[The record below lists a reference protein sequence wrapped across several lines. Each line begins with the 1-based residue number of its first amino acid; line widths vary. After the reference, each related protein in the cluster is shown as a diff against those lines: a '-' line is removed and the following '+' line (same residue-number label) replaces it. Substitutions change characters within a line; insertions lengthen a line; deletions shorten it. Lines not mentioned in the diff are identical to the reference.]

1 MECGVKYENLGY
13 VRHNR
18 ETTLDTLNVR
28 AGVERCIIVAELEL
42 LENFLG
48 EEHGLGEV
56 VAAVDDSV
64 TYSLDLG
71 HVFDNADLLIGEG
84 VDYDAYSIGVG
95 GDSKLLF
102 GASTLNKILV
112 VEKTDLLTD
121 TLTDTFSLYGVIS
134 GIKKLILKGARACV
148 NNE

>member
-1 MECGVKYENLGY
+1 
-13 VRHNR
+13 
-18 ETTLDTLNVR
+18 VR

-48 EEHGLGEV
+48 KEHGLGEV

-71 HVFDNADLLIGEG
+71 HVFDNADLLIGES
-84 VDYDAYSIGVG
+84 VDYDTYSIGVG

-121 TLTDTFSLYGVIS
+121 TLTDTLRLYGVIS
-134 GIKKLILKGARACV
+134 GIKKLILEGARACV